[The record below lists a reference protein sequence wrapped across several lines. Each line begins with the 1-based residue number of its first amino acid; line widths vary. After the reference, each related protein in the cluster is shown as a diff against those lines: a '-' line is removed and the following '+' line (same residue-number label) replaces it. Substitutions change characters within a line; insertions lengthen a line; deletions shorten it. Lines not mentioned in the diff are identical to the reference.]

1 MEIQADIRRRL
12 ALHDISIDLPV
23 AGAIRCV
30 FNDLDSSRRMY
41 RLLHRRQG
49 SC

>member
-12 ALHDISIDLPV
+12 AVHDISIDPV
-23 AGAIRCV
+23 AGATGCV
-30 FNDLDSSRRMY
+30 FSDLYSRRMY